1 VGQGGKTHKTDPV
14 HKPRK
19 IGSDGSPLAFC
30 SAALKQKD
38 ELTENKVEAAL
49 QDAELQPRI
58 LTPTSSQDK
67 FLWLICHVSLITA
80 FVYSAALK
88 QKDNE
93 LHDKEVEVAR
103 RDAELMALRKE
114 REDLAVKAAEA
125 TKKVAELDV
134 QAAES
139 SKRIAEMD
147 KELASAFKKVS
158 DLDGEL
164 RF

>member
-1 VGQGGKTHKTDPV
+1 M
-14 HKPRK
+14 
-19 IGSDGSPLAFC
+19 
-30 SAALKQKD
+30 
-38 ELTENKVEAAL
+38 
-49 QDAELQPRI
+49 
-58 LTPTSSQDK
+58 
-67 FLWLICHVSLITA
+67 
-80 FVYSAALK
+80 YSAALK

-125 TKKVAELDV
+125 TKKAAELDV

-158 DLDGEL
+158 DLDGEHGRGSWWGDVDL
-164 RF
+164 GCGRLVCGID